1 MLQRLFIENYATIE
15 QLELDFSKGF
25 TVMTG
30 ETGAGKSILLGALS
44 LILGQRA
51 ETRVIKEGKV
61 KCTVE
66 AEFNIELY
74 SLESFLLEND
84 LEYSPESCLIRREL
98 YSNGKNRAFVN
109 DSPVSLSVLKDL
121 TNQLIDIHSQHQNLM
136 VGKDS
141 FQLEI
146 VDLIAGNSNIL
157 EDYQNSYSGYRELKE
172 KFKQLESNALRAKEE
187 EDYIRFQFDQLK
199 SSDLIE
205 GEQEKLDAEWDML
218 THAEEIKT
226 SLGKMNS
233 LLDNDENGILQRLK
247 LVINQADITKKS
259 FSKFVESTDRLKSNF
274 IDIQDI
280 SSEIEKYLND
290 VEINPSRLEKVNE
303 RINMIYGLQ
312 QKHHLKS
319 VGDLIKLR
327 DDLKNK
333 LQKIESFD
341 GEILSI
347 KKDLAESEKI
357 TLQNSEKLSSS
368 RKKVLKSIE
377 HRLISLLIQLGI
389 PKASIIIKI
398 EDKIMDSS
406 GSDKIRFLFS
416 ANKNNSPQPIDEI
429 ASGGEISRIML
440 CLKYML
446 SDSINLP
453 TLFFDEIDTG
463 ISGEIAYKMAEI
475 MRELAD
481 KRQVIC
487 ITHLPQIAASGK
499 VHFKVKKTENDE
511 QSITTVSL
519 LSENERLMEIAQM
532 LSGAII
538 SDAAIKNAQSLLNE
552 SGM

>member
-44 LILGQRA
+44 LVLGQRA

-74 SLESFLLEND
+74 SLESFFLEND
-84 LEYSPESCLIRREL
+84 LEYYPKNCLIRREL
-98 YSNGKNRAFVN
+98 YANGKNRAFVN
-109 DSPVSLSVLKDL
+109 DSPVSLSALKDL
-121 TNQLIDIHSQHQNLM
+121 TSQLIDIHSQHQNLM

-146 VDLIAGNSNIL
+146 VDLIAGNGAIL
-157 EDYQNSYSGYRELKE
+157 EEYRISYSKYRELSE
-172 KFKQLESNALRAKEE
+172 KLKQIETNALRAKEE
-187 EDYIRFQFDQLK
+187 EDYIRFQYEQLK
-199 SSDLIE
+199 SSELIE
-205 GEQEKLDAEWDML
+205 GEQEELDAEWDIL

-226 SLGKMNS
+226 GLGKMFT

-247 LVINQADITKKS
+247 MVINQADITKKS
-259 FSKFVESTDRLKSNF
+259 FSKFVEETERLKSDF

-280 SSEIEKYLND
+280 SSEIERYLND
-290 VEINPSRLEKVNE
+290 VEINPARLEKVNE
-303 RINMIYGLQ
+303 RINHIYGLQ

-319 VGDLIKLR
+319 VSDLIKLR
-327 DDLKNK
+327 DALQNK
-333 LQKIESFD
+333 LQKIESFE
-341 GEILSI
+341 GEIMSV
-347 KKDLAESEKI
+347 KKELAESEKI
-357 TLQNSEKLSSS
+357 TFQNSEKLSNS
-368 RKKVLKSIE
+368 RKKILKSIE
-377 HRLISLLIQLGI
+377 HRLIGLLVQLGI

-398 EDKIMDSS
+398 EDKIIDSS

-440 CLKYML
+440 CIKYIL
-446 SDSINLP
+446 ADSIKLP

-475 MRELAD
+475 MRTLAE

-499 VHFKVKKTENDE
+499 VHFKVKKSENDE

-538 SDAAIKNAQSLLNE
+538 SEAAIKNAQSLLE
-552 SGM
+552 ETSM

>member
-30 ETGAGKSILLGALS
+30 ETGAGKSILLGALT

-51 ETRVIKEGKV
+51 EARVIKEGKI

-66 AEFNIELY
+66 AEFNVELY
-74 SLESFLLEND
+74 SLESFFLEND
-84 LEYSPESCLIRREL
+84 LEYYSKNCLIRREL
-98 YSNGKNRAFVN
+98 YANGKNRAFVN

-121 TNQLIDIHSQHQNLM
+121 TSQLIDIHSQHQNLM

-141 FQLEI
+141 FQLDI
-146 VDLIAGNSNIL
+146 VDLIAGNSAIL
-157 EDYQNSYSGYRELKE
+157 EEYRSNYSNFRELNE
-172 KFKQLESNALRAKEE
+172 KLKQLESNALKSKEE
-187 EDYIRFQFDQLK
+187 EDYIRFQYEQLRT
-199 SSDLIE
+199 SELIE
-205 GEQEKLDAEWDML
+205 GEQEELDTEWDML
-218 THAEEIKT
+218 THAEEIK
-226 SLGKMNS
+226 SGLSKMFT
-233 LLDNDENGILQRLK
+233 LLDNDEYGILQRLK
-247 LVINQADITKKS
+247 MVINQADITKKS
-259 FSKFVESTDRLKSNF
+259 FSRFVEANERLKSDF

-280 SSEIEKYLND
+280 SSEIERYLND
-290 VEINPSRLEKVNE
+290 VEINPARLEKVNE
-303 RINMIYGLQ
+303 RINLIYGLQ
-312 QKHHLKS
+312 QKHRLKS

-327 DDLKNK
+327 DELKYK
-333 LQKIESFD
+333 LQKIESFE

-347 KKDLAESEKI
+347 KKELAESEKI
-357 TLQNSEKLSSS
+357 TFQNSEKLSNS

-377 HRLISLLIQLGI
+377 HRLIGLLVQLGI

-398 EDKIMDSS
+398 EDKILDSS
-406 GSDKIRFLFS
+406 GSDKILFLFS

-440 CLKYML
+440 CIKYIL
-446 SDSINLP
+446 ADSIKLP

-499 VHFKVKKTENDE
+499 VHFKVKKSENDE
-511 QSITTVSL
+511 HSLTTVSL

-552 SGM
+552 TSN

>member
-44 LILGQRA
+44 LVLGQRA
-51 ETRVIKEGKV
+51 ETRVIKEGKI

-74 SLESFLLEND
+74 SLESFFLEND
-84 LEYSPESCLIRREL
+84 LEYYPINCLIRREL

-109 DSPVSLSVLKDL
+109 DSPVSLSALKDL
-121 TNQLIDIHSQHQNLM
+121 TSQLIDIHSQHQNLM

-146 VDLIAGNSNIL
+146 VDLIAGNGAIL
-157 EDYQNSYSGYRELKE
+157 EDYRSSYSKYKDLSEKLKQFE
-172 KFKQLESNALRAKEE
+172 TNALRAKEE
-187 EDYIRFQFDQLK
+187 EDYIRFQYDQLK
-199 SSDLIE
+199 SSELIE
-205 GEQEKLDAEWDML
+205 GEQEELDAEWDLL

-226 SLGKMNS
+226 GLSKMFT
-233 LLDNDENGILQRLK
+233 LLDNDENGILQKLK
-247 LVINQADITKKS
+247 MVINQADITKKS
-259 FSKFVESTDRLKSNF
+259 FSKFVEETERLKSDF

-280 SSEIEKYLND
+280 SSEIERYLND
-290 VEINPSRLEKVNE
+290 VEINPARLEKVNE
-303 RINMIYGLQ
+303 RINLIYGLQ

-319 VGDLIKLR
+319 VSDLIKLR
-327 DDLKNK
+327 DDLQNK
-333 LQKIESFD
+333 LQKIESFE
-341 GEILSI
+341 GEILSV
-347 KKDLAESEKI
+347 KKDLTELEKI
-357 TLQNSEKLSSS
+357 TFQNSEKLSNS
-368 RKKVLKSIE
+368 RKKILKSIE
-377 HRLISLLIQLGI
+377 HKLIGLLIQLGI

-398 EDKIMDSS
+398 EDKILDSS

-440 CLKYML
+440 CIKYIL
-446 SDSINLP
+446 ADSIKLP

-475 MRELAD
+475 MRALAE

-499 VHFKVKKTENDE
+499 VHFKVKKSENDE

-519 LSENERLMEIAQM
+519 LSEKEKLMEIAQM

-538 SDAAIKNAQSLLNE
+538 SDAAIKNAQSLLEE
-552 SGM
+552 SSN